1 MGMAE
6 RVFCLPI
13 GLTVEVGQVVASHD
27 GYHCVDIGGRNVG
40 LSLFDPVRAIYH
52 YVSFSIYSSINSY

>member
-1 MGMAE
+1 MGTAE

-40 LSLFDPVRAIYH
+40 LSLFNPQLTAEKQGETLRAQAG
-52 YVSFSIYSSINSY
+52 